1 MFGIRMKK
9 IVSKSKEWKL
19 INKILETI
27 YIDKS

>member
-1 MFGIRMKK
+1 MFGIRMK
-9 IVSKSKEWKL
+9 VSKSKEWKL